1 MAIQTVAVTG
11 GMGLIGQAVLTELRE
26 AGYTTVSLDRTDP
39 RHAESADNTPDL
51 AADEALE
58 VDLLDAGEVYG
69 ALASSDADAVVHL
82 GTLRSPMHHPGH
94 VTYESN
100 VMTSYNVLEAATELA
115 LEAACLAS
123 SINAMGSSFQSTTSV
138 FATGDPIEVDY
149 LPVDEEHPLTPRDPY
164 AVSKQALE
172 ITADGFG
179 RLDHGPDAIS
189 TIRFPWVARTSE
201 LMERL
206 VDADRSL
213 TRVLDAAPPDGAGV
227 PVGRDDLYAYLHL
240 DDAARIARRA
250 IEADFDGNER
260 FWAVARDTS
269 VDAPTAELVGRAFP
283 NARTTRAIDG
293 HESLVTCEK
302 ARDLLGWEP
311 QVSWRDL

>member
-11 GMGLIGQAVLTELRE
+11 GMGLIGRAIVSELAE
-26 AGYTTVSLDRTDP
+26 SGYETVSLDRADPHRTRSTDD
-39 RHAESADNTPDL
+39 SAVP
-51 AADEALE
+51 ADEALQ

-69 ALASSDADAVVHL
+69 ALASSDADAVVHM

-100 VMTSYNVLEAATELA
+100 VMTSYHVLEAATELE

-138 FATGDPIEVDY
+138 FATGDPIEVAY
-149 LPVDEEHPLTPRDPY
+149 LPVDEAHPLTPRDPY
-164 AVSKQALE
+164 AVGKHALE

-201 LMERL
+201 LQERL

-213 TRVLDAAPPDGAGV
+213 DRVLDAAPPDGSGV

-240 DDAARIARRA
+240 DDAARIARLA
-250 IEADFDGNER
+250 IEADFEGHER

-269 VDAPTAELVGRAFP
+269 VDPPTAELAERAFP
-283 NARTTRAIDG
+283 TAECRRPFQG
-293 HESLVTCEK
+293 HESLVTGEK
-302 ARDLLGWEP
+302 AADLLGWEP
-311 QVSWRDL
+311 QISWRNL